1 MWGVGNDKEYH
12 ECGCGEDD
20 TDCDEW
26 RCGEDDRVCDG
37 GVGRMIG
44 DVVIGCVTNE

>member
-20 TDCDEW
+20 TDCD
-26 RCGEDDRVCDG
+26 GDVMNG

-44 DVVIGCVTNE
+44 FVMGVWGG